1 MKTRTTPLF
10 MLAAVVTTIAALYFA
25 KAILLPVAMAILLT
39 FLLTPIADELERWRI
54 PRIVAVLLI
63 VATSFVAFGTVV
75 GMMTQQLVQL
85 GEQLPNHEKELGKK
99 LRNLRPQSETLGKL
113 SQTLSNLRAAILQ
126 SAPPDD
132 GDPKQTESGE
142 QQSKDNAS
150 DTVAKNES
158 SPVSKELSSTG
169 ASRQSPLP
177 SRWSIPRRLYFQRRG
192 NGWASSPPRSAR
204 PASSSSSSFS
214 CSSTAKT
221 NAFASCSYSAE
232 LTCIKRQKPFTMFPV
247 VSADYLRTLFMLN
260 AGYGV
265 AVATG
270 LWVLGVPGAVTW
282 GVLGFSL
289 RFLPYIGPW
298 IAASLPDSRRRS
310 PPRQGGVS
318 RCSSWVCTS
327 LSSYFQQHS

>member
-39 FLLTPIADELERWRI
+39 FLLTPIADRLERWRI

-85 GEQLPNHEKELGKK
+85 GEQLPNHELELGKK
-99 LRNLRPQSETLGKL
+99 LRNLRPQSEMLGKL

-132 GDPKQTESGE
+132 DDPQQTEPGE
-142 QQSKDNAS
+142 QQSKGDAS
-150 DTVAKNES
+150 DTVAENES
-158 SPVSKELSSTG
+158 APASKEPSTAG
-169 ASRQSPLP
+169 AAPSKPVAVEMVDSTSPLFTAAREWLGQLAAP
-177 SRWSIPRRLYFQRRG
+177 IGTAGLVIVLVLFMLLDRENQRIRVVQLFGRAHMHQTAEAVHDVSRRVGR
-192 NGWASSPPRSAR
+192 
-204 PASSSSSSFS
+204 
-214 CSSTAKT
+214 
-221 NAFASCSYSAE
+221 
-232 LTCIKRQKPFTMFPV
+232 
-247 VSADYLRTLFMLN
+247 YLRTLFMLN

-270 LWVLGVPGAVTW
+270 LWFLGVPGAVTW

-298 IAASLPDSRRRS
+298 IAATLPDSRVDRHVARLE
-310 PPRQGGVS
+310 PAVVRPGFVHRH
-318 RCSSWVCTS
+318 RAH
-327 LSSYFQQHS
+327 FQQHS